1 MLLLHLSLSLSLS
14 FYVCPSV
21 CLCVRL
27 SVFRFSVQGSGVS
40 LSVCLSVSLSL
51 GLPLY
56 SILAA
61 HGQSKCRLKTLAIEI
76 SLVPAVEFAPQDVV
90 AHLGFAP
97 QKTKVYTTLG
107 FALPNFQQLQFLKLD
122 GNMIASEDEVVML
135 MRGLKAWPRQHFL
148 HLDSNVH
155 AWINLPDAFEIP
167 ERSHDANIATF
178 MAQVG
183 SWPEKDRGIHVISQ
197 KRCWLEMSPHYDVL
211 NLPAETFGCGNVAVQ
226 QLLRCVVDKHARAT
240 PCSILHLSCIGNSLQ
255 LIVARHVRSAASM
268 CSRSAP
274 WLPRCTLDL
283 GRILP
288 QNRCRGMP

>member
-1 MLLLHLSLSLSLS
+1 
-14 FYVCPSV
+14 
-21 CLCVRL
+21 
-27 SVFRFSVQGSGVS
+27 
-40 LSVCLSVSLSL
+40 
-51 GLPLY
+51 
-56 SILAA
+56 
-61 HGQSKCRLKTLAIEI
+61 LAIEI

-148 HLDSNVH
+148 HLDSDVH
-155 AWINLPDAFEIP
+155 AWIKRPDAFEIP
-167 ERSHDANIATF
+167 ERSHDAKIATF

-183 SWPEKDRGIHVISQ
+183 SWPEKDWGIHVICQNRYS
-197 KRCWLEMSPHYDVL
+197 WLEMSPHYDVL

-255 LIVARHVRSAASM
+255 LIVA
-268 CSRSAP
+268 
-274 WLPRCTLDL
+274 
-283 GRILP
+283 
-288 QNRCRGMP
+288 

>member
-1 MLLLHLSLSLSLS
+1 M
-14 FYVCPSV
+14 
-21 CLCVRL
+21 
-27 SVFRFSVQGSGVS
+27 
-40 LSVCLSVSLSL
+40 
-51 GLPLY
+51 
-56 SILAA
+56 
-61 HGQSKCRLKTLAIEI
+61 AIEI

-148 HLDSNVH
+148 DLNSNVH

-167 ERSHDANIATF
+167 ERSHDAKIATF

-183 SWPEKDRGIHVISQ
+183 SWPEKDWGIHVICQNRYS
-197 KRCWLEMSPHYDVL
+197 WLEMSPHYDVL

-255 LIVARHVRSAASM
+255 LILARHVRSAASM

-283 GRILP
+283 GRILS